1 MPEEVVKSE
10 STLDK
15 ILKISINYEERITKD
30 FIARYNL
37 SFESSD
43 LAMCKYYLG
52 NKKTANQKA
61 LVGKFAAHL
70 VRIEDPRDKSYL
82 LRGAFKRG
90 GYFRMYAG
98 CMQDGYVDMNKM
110 QRFHYSEE
118 DVAWCSNLPGLRN
131 K

>member
-15 ILKISINYEERITKD
+15 ILKISINYEEKITKE
-30 FIARYNL
+30 FIEKYNL

-52 NKKTANQKA
+52 NKKATNQKS

-70 VRIEDPRDKSYL
+70 VRIE
-82 LRGAFKRG
+82 A
-90 GYFRMYAG
+90 
-98 CMQDGYVDMNKM
+98 
-110 QRFHYSEE
+110 
-118 DVAWCSNLPGLRN
+118 
-131 K
+131 